1 MTIRYYIHAY
11 LKWLFGV
18 FFGAI
23 LLIILNYV
31 FLMEI
36 EGIPLI
42 ITLFAIVGIPY
53 PFLQAYMDKKKQ
65 EDE

>member
-1 MTIRYYIHAY
+1 MTVRYYIHAY

-31 FLMEI
+31 FIMEI

-42 ITLFAIVGIPY
+42 IVLFALAGIAH
-53 PFLQAYMDKKKQ
+53 PFLQAYMEKKKQ
-65 EDE
+65 EE

>member
-1 MTIRYYIHAY
+1 MTIRYYIQTY

-18 FFGAI
+18 FFGAF

-36 EGIPLI
+36 EGIPLVI
-42 ITLFAIVGIPY
+42 ILFALIGIPY
-53 PFLQAYMDKKKQ
+53 PFLQANRDKKKQ
-65 EDE
+65 DE

>member
-1 MTIRYYIHAY
+1 MTVKYYVQAY

-23 LLIILNYV
+23 ALITLNYV

-42 ITLFAIVGIPY
+42 VILFAAVGFAY
-53 PFLQAYMDKKKQ
+53 PFLQAYMDKKRQ
-65 EDE
+65 EK